1 MTFEVEGKV
10 FDNAEDAMDY
20 YADIV
25 GSDYNNIDVRN
36 EEWFYDLCVQN
47 IDVYDE
53 NDKLISLSEVDL

>member
-1 MTFEVEGKV
+1 MRFEIEGKV

-36 EEWFYDLCVQN
+36 EEWFYFMCVDD
-47 IDVYDE
+47 IDIYDE
-53 NDKLISLSEVDL
+53 NDNPVSWEDAVI